1 MVPGQVPRQLP
12 WRDALPFFLLS
23 PLMGLLSWAWS
34 RLRGPEPPEPW
45 LVEAVTSADQGEAG
59 LEGEAKAALATHYAP
74 WGRYPQGK
82 AGDHGTDVE
91 DRESSWGSCP
101 ALKSSSSLL
110 EAWELSDG
118 GEEAT
123 SVPTEPGNEYIHGQ
137 PAPLSPSLQRTLQD
151 PPEEEEP
158 AEGGVAEDEVIT
170 FFSIPLSHW
179 EQRCPG
185 VEEEDGK
192 AVNKAPKA
200 WVYCPGEEEAPAKE
214 EGRTENKESRKT
226 SISSSSSG
234 SHPSAWGCYLGE
246 ESEEEDGEAG
256 PEPHSSA
263 PGHRPLLRTWQHQPN
278 KITEEDAEEDEDSVS
293 GEVEG
298 LSTIPSTSAFIK
310 AWVYQPGEDLEE
322 EEGEEEEDSNSGV
335 AEEEAEGPF
344 SIPHTS
350 TSLRAWVYRP
360 EEDTEEE
367 EDSDSEAAEEE
378 EAEGPS
384 SIPPTSAF
392 LRAWV
397 YRPGEDT
404 EEEEEEDS
412 DSGAAEE
419 EGEAQGPSSIS
430 PTSTFLRTWV
440 YRPGEDT
447 EEEEEEDSDSG
458 AAEEEGEAQG
468 PSSISPT
475 STFLRT
481 WVYRPGE
488 DTEEEEEEDS
498 DSGAAE
504 EEEAEGPSSIP
515 PTSAFLRAWVH
526 QPGEDTEEEEEDS
539 DSEAAEEEGE
549 AQGPSSIP
557 PTSTFLRAW
566 VYRPGEDTEEEEEED
581 SDSGAAEEEEAEGPS
596 SIPPTSASLR
606 AWVYRPGEDTEEKYE
621 KNEDEK
627 DDSEAAGSGPNSSL
641 QAQSAHLRGWTRPP
655 GKEAEGQEAA
665 KKWGE
670 VESHPFRVAIYL
682 PGEKP
687 PPLWALPQLPLR
699 LQRRLKSAE
708 TPTQHLDPETPQKA
722 RKVHFSEKVSIH
734 FLVVWAGPAQ
744 AARRGPWEQLARDRS
759 RFARRIAQAQEKLGP
774 CLTPAARAR
783 AWARLQN
790 PSPSLAAIPATTQA
804 LPTSSVQGTPLSQ
817 TVASPSPVYVSCP
830 PA

>member
-123 SVPTEPGNEYIHGQ
+123 SVPTEQGNEYIHGQ

-256 PEPHSSA
+256 PEPHFSA

-278 KITEEDAEEDEDSVS
+278 KITEEDAEEGEDSVS

-310 AWVYQPGEDLEE
+310 AWVCQPGEDP
-322 EEGEEEEDSNSGV
+322 EEEEDSDSGV

-397 YRPGEDT
+397 YQPGEDT
-404 EEEEEEDS
+404 EAEEEEEEEKDS

-447 EEEEEEDSDSG
+447 
-458 AAEEEGEAQG
+458 
-468 PSSISPT
+468 
-475 STFLRT
+475 
-481 WVYRPGE
+481 
-488 DTEEEEEEDS
+488 
-498 DSGAAE
+498 
-504 EEEAEGPSSIP
+504 
-515 PTSAFLRAWVH
+515 
-526 QPGEDTEEEEEDS
+526 EEEEDS

-581 SDSGAAEEEEAEGPS
+581 SDSGAAEEEGEGPS

-655 GKEAEGQEAA
+655 GKEAEGQEPAEE
-665 KKWGE
+665 WGE
-670 VESHPFRVAIYL
+670 AESHPFRVAIYL

>member
-488 DTEEEEEEDS
+488 DTEEEE
-498 DSGAAE
+498 
-504 EEEAEGPSSIP
+504 
-515 PTSAFLRAWVH
+515 
-526 QPGEDTEEEEEDS
+526 DS

-549 AQGPSSIP
+549 AQ
-557 PTSTFLRAW
+557 
-566 VYRPGEDTEEEEEED
+566 
-581 SDSGAAEEEEAEGPS
+581 GPS

>member
-137 PAPLSPSLQRTLQD
+137 PAPLSPR
-151 PPEEEEP
+151 
-158 AEGGVAEDEVIT
+158 
-170 FFSIPLSHW
+170 
-179 EQRCPG
+179 
-185 VEEEDGK
+185 
-192 AVNKAPKA
+192 
-200 WVYCPGEEEAPAKE
+200 
-214 EGRTENKESRKT
+214 
-226 SISSSSSG
+226 
-234 SHPSAWGCYLGE
+234 
-246 ESEEEDGEAG
+246 
-256 PEPHSSA
+256 
-263 PGHRPLLRTWQHQPN
+263 
-278 KITEEDAEEDEDSVS
+278 
-293 GEVEG
+293 
-298 LSTIPSTSAFIK
+298 
-310 AWVYQPGEDLEE
+310 
-322 EEGEEEEDSNSGV
+322 
-335 AEEEAEGPF
+335 
-344 SIPHTS
+344 
-350 TSLRAWVYRP
+350 
-360 EEDTEEE
+360 
-367 EDSDSEAAEEE
+367 
-378 EAEGPS
+378 
-384 SIPPTSAF
+384 
-392 LRAWV
+392 
-397 YRPGEDT
+397 
-404 EEEEEEDS
+404 
-412 DSGAAEE
+412 
-419 EGEAQGPSSIS
+419 
-430 PTSTFLRTWV
+430 
-440 YRPGEDT
+440 
-447 EEEEEEDSDSG
+447 
-458 AAEEEGEAQG
+458 
-468 PSSISPT
+468 
-475 STFLRT
+475 
-481 WVYRPGE
+481 
-488 DTEEEEEEDS
+488 
-498 DSGAAE
+498 
-504 EEEAEGPSSIP
+504 
-515 PTSAFLRAWVH
+515 
-526 QPGEDTEEEEEDS
+526 
-539 DSEAAEEEGE
+539 
-549 AQGPSSIP
+549 
-557 PTSTFLRAW
+557 
-566 VYRPGEDTEEEEEED
+566 
-581 SDSGAAEEEEAEGPS
+581 
-596 SIPPTSASLR
+596 
-606 AWVYRPGEDTEEKYE
+606 
-621 KNEDEK
+621 
-627 DDSEAAGSGPNSSL
+627 PNSSL